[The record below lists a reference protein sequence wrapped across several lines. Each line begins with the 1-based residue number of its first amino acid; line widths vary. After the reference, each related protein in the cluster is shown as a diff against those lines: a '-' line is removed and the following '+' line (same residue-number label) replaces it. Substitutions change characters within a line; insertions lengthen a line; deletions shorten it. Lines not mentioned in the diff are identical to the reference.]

1 MLSDL
6 ISVVSALIEEAGGC
20 PPHVSKAWERVCAWR
35 PTVIELTDKEFEEIK
50 RAKEAADA

>member
-1 MLSDL
+1 MSDL